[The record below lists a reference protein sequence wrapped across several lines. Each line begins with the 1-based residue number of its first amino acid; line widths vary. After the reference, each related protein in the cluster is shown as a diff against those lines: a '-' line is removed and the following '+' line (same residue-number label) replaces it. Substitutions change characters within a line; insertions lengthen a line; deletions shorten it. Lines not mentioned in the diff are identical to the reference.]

1 MQTPSQTVPLDLIQ
15 AEDDNNDETNAHPL
29 TPGTSLQRIVRFD
42 LKEEGR
48 HILAVRVN
56 FQETLLSAQESA
68 SGEKQ
73 AAGGRAR
80 TFRKLYQFEA
90 QPCLNVRTKITPI
103 ERAFGSGNTKTG
115 GSKESALKVAVEA
128 QLEHVGE
135 GAIVLEV
142 FSLLIVPPLS
152 PKC

>member
-1 MQTPSQTVPLDLIQ
+1 MQTPSQTVPLDQIQ
-15 AEDDNNDETNAHPL
+15 ADDDEEANAQPL
-29 TPGTSLQRIVRFD
+29 KPGSSLQRIIRFD

-103 ERAFGSGNTKTG
+103 ERALGGGPTNLGATK
-115 GSKESALKVAVEA
+115 EPAIKVALEA

-142 FSLLIVPPLS
+142 LSSLQ
-152 PKC
+152 